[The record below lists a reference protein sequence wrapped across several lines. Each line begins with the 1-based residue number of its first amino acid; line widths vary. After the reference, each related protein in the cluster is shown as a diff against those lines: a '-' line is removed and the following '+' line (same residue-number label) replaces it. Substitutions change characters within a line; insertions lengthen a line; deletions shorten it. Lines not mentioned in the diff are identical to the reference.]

1 MNNIL
6 LWADISQ
13 LPDIMQNPEAT
24 ANIPPEQ
31 INRILKYQL
40 PMNRKQCLCARLMEK
55 FIADTYGFSLAE
67 ITMGPNGKPYAA
79 YINYNISHSGNIV
92 ICAVSDDSVGCDVE
106 LVRNVKRDVADKYF
120 TENEKKLDFFKVWT
134 AKESY
139 LKMTGEGICP
149 DLKNIE
155 VVFEENKS
163 FIKRNGII
171 EDCFLS
177 EYNIPGYSEYII
189 SVCSKSE
196 TFNLQEFSY

>member
-6 LWADISQ
+6 LWADVSEF
-13 LPDIMQNPEAT
+13 PD
-24 ANIPPEQ
+24 IPPEQ
-31 INRILKYQL
+31 TNRILKYKL
-40 PMNRKQCLCARLMEK
+40 PLNKKQCFCARLMEK
-55 FIADTYGFSLAE
+55 FIADTYGFSVEE
-67 ITMGPNGKPYAA
+67 ITIGANGKPCVDN
-79 YINYNISHSGNIV
+79 INYNISHSGNIV
-92 ICAVSDDSVGCDVE
+92 ICAVSEQPVGCDVE
-106 LVRNVKRDVADKYF
+106 LVRKVNKNVADKYF
-120 TENEKKLDFFKVWT
+120 SEQEKKMDFFRVWT